1 MGAAH
6 SKRRDSFSQKDYYR
20 SSGTGRPSPPGKP
33 FLVPNASNTIPD
45 VLTIQWEAPYDHG
58 GSRII
63 GYLVEHR
70 RTGSPHW
77 VRATPALVR
86 GTELVL
92 SGLEPGWRYHFRVS
106 AENAAGLSEPGP
118 LSEPFAVTLHRQ
130 VASAPFFYQELH
142 DATALENE
150 KVEFTVRV
158 EGTPTPQVAW
168 YHDGFE
174 IFSNRRQ
181 RIVTNGDA
189 SSLIIYEAAMSDE
202 GEIKCTATNRA
213 GHAQTKAKLVL
224 EAPPTIRLSRQY
236 EDGLLFEKDE
246 IIRLKVYV
254 GGRPSPTVCWYHN
267 GELLSH
273 GGRYE
278 ISFVDKYATLRV
290 AEAKRGDRGEY
301 TLRAYNNISED
312 TASFLVTVTDR
323 PEAPDSIQVVMTLGR
338 SVTLSWSEPK
348 DDGGCK
354 IGNYI
359 IEYNRIG
366 WNVWLKAATCRQLTT
381 TLVDLIEGSKYR
393 FRVKAENPYGVSE
406 PSRES
411 DVIFIPD
418 PKRGLLEPPGADA
431 SSRLGNYT
439 IDSVNLD
446 ENKPARFSGVVPEI
460 VVSEDRVVSHRR
472 SKRKATRSHEASP
485 SPEVDSGISVVP
497 EIDFEI
503 PEIEAEKPVAPIKKP
518 RKKVKKPEVPVESGS
533 RLESPPGGGSVASET
548 AYMSAMYDFE
558 MGTSNSELMLVL
570 LPDKSGHPE
579 NEGANVDRESYLSD
593 FDDLAIAPPMSLSAP
608 ELGSCDYPDDVEIRN
623 AVSSTELLHEKAM
636 ARFYQAFT
644 EDEMDR
650 LKKLER
656 RHSFGSRSSL
666 GKNKQVNEMM
676 IENRLQKAKL
686 EKDTLLKR
694 SEIAKPDVKPQ
705 ESSLRKTGL
714 GTVPEQAEPKEL
726 KPRDRRTVPE
736 VKIQHSTPEITRRG
750 FTPEP
755 EERKGG
761 RETRQAEDRILSVKL
776 KKPLKI
782 TFGANVYNSSLEANE
797 QMDDV
802 NEPLDDVSDE
812 DDFDFD
818 TRVEGRPPLIAE
830 TFDEVEELEE
840 SDEFETRP
848 EAYRPRSRTV
858 TTKPPTR
865 TSDTE
870 TYHPRNM
877 IPVPRPSVDPQTP
890 HTDRRSRS
898 RSPLSRVSADS
909 SQRAP
914 PEPKVQP
921 PPRGSSLP
929 RKDTFS
935 EIIIPPD
942 VHLPSVNTLE
952 ASKANGTK
960 MKSESNILK
969 PILKRRPSDDAAGK
983 APIAVVESELNI
995 IPKALSSEAFGDDLE
1010 RRTGRRVRIEEP
1022 ASLDRKSKSVNFQDA
1037 ERRVSGVDPDP
1048 RSVLISHYSD
1058 IVREFGKLKKAP
1070 KTLYLNYEDL
1080 KAAAQEV
1087 PEAVESVEDKEETEI
1102 DSSPEAQAPESKM
1115 LEVKPEPEVVEEV
1128 AQKTVLSPEE
1138 EEKLRKVEKKVSSL
1152 CDYVMDLGLFLVA
1165 CYFYFF
1171 DNALYSIPFLVLMLC
1186 RQVQETV
1193 QEKIRKWRKP
1203 KEE

>member
-338 SVTLSWSEPK
+338 SVTLSWSEPQ

-431 SSRLGNYT
+431 SSRL
-439 IDSVNLD
+439 
-446 ENKPARFSGVVPEI
+446 
-460 VVSEDRVVSHRR
+460 
-472 SKRKATRSHEASP
+472 
-485 SPEVDSGISVVP
+485 
-497 EIDFEI
+497 
-503 PEIEAEKPVAPIKKP
+503 
-518 RKKVKKPEVPVESGS
+518 
-533 RLESPPGGGSVASET
+533 
-548 AYMSAMYDFE
+548 
-558 MGTSNSELMLVL
+558 
-570 LPDKSGHPE
+570 
-579 NEGANVDRESYLSD
+579 GANVDRESYLSD

-714 GTVPEQAEPKEL
+714 GTVPEQVEPKEL

-761 RETRQAEDRILSVKL
+761 RETGQADDRILSVKL

-797 QMDDV
+797 QLDDV

-840 SDEFETRP
+840 SDEFEARP

-858 TTKPPTR
+858 TTKPPAR

-877 IPVPRPSVDPQTP
+877 IPVPRPSVDPQTS

-921 PPRGSSLP
+921 PPRGSSLS

-1080 KAAAQEV
+1080 KAAAQEA
-1087 PEAVESVEDKEETEI
+1087 PEAVESVEDKEETEVV
-1102 DSSPEAQAPESKM
+1102 SSPEARAPEIKTP
-1115 LEVKPEPEVVEEV
+1115 EVKPEPEVVEEV
-1128 AQKTVLSPEE
+1128 AQQTVLSPEE

>member
-431 SSRLGNYT
+431 SSRL
-439 IDSVNLD
+439 
-446 ENKPARFSGVVPEI
+446 
-460 VVSEDRVVSHRR
+460 
-472 SKRKATRSHEASP
+472 
-485 SPEVDSGISVVP
+485 
-497 EIDFEI
+497 
-503 PEIEAEKPVAPIKKP
+503 
-518 RKKVKKPEVPVESGS
+518 
-533 RLESPPGGGSVASET
+533 
-548 AYMSAMYDFE
+548 
-558 MGTSNSELMLVL
+558 
-570 LPDKSGHPE
+570 
-579 NEGANVDRESYLSD
+579 GANVDRESYLSD